1 MLKKSQ
7 ASGKTHLRGEI
18 PWLSPGA
25 IGVVKL
31 TNMSE
36 DQSNNGSGRKT
47 LMGRIGDMFTSEPR
61 DREEFKELI
70 NESFERG
77 ILDAEVLAMIE
88 GALAVSEMQVRDAMI
103 PRSHMVVIPLETPLD
118 EFLPLVLESGHSRFP
133 VIGED
138 RDEVE
143 GILLAKD
150 LLRYYSENSGPLD
163 LKSLV
168 RPAVVIPE
176 SKRLNMLLRDFRA
189 SRNHMAIV
197 VDEYGGVSGLITIE
211 DVLEEIVG
219 EIDDEHDEAEEAP
232 IKSVGGTKYQI
243 NALAEVEDFN
253 EAFECDFSDEGYDT
267 VGGLLLAEFGRVPEN
282 GEKVILADRF
292 EFTVT
297 AADNRRIIMLE
308 MNDLLVE

>member
-1 MLKKSQ
+1 
-7 ASGKTHLRGEI
+7 
-18 PWLSPGA
+18 
-25 IGVVKL
+25 
-31 TNMSE
+31 MSE
-36 DQSNNGSGRKT
+36 DQSSNGSGPKT
-47 LMGRIGDMFTSEPR
+47 WMERIGKVFSSEPR
-61 DREEFKELI
+61 DRQELKELI
-70 NESFERG
+70 NESCEKG
-77 ILDAEVLAMIE
+77 ILDAEAVAMIE
-88 GALAVSEMQVRDAMI
+88 GALAVSEMQVRDAMV
-103 PRSHMVVIPLETPLD
+103 PRSHMVVIPLEIPLE
-118 EFLPLVLESGHSRFP
+118 EFLPLILESGHSRFP

-150 LLRYYSENSGPLD
+150 LLRHYAENSGPLD
-163 LKSLV
+163 LKTLV

-219 EIDDEHDEAEEAP
+219 EIDDEHDEEEEAP
-232 IKSVGGTKYQI
+232 IKQMGKNLYQV

-253 EAFECDFSDEGYDT
+253 EAFQCDFSDEGYDT
-267 VGGLLLAEFGRVPEN
+267 VGGLLLAEFGRVPER
-282 GEKVILADRF
+282 GETVVLGDRF
-292 EFTVT
+292 QFSVT

-308 MNDLLVE
+308 MNDLDSE